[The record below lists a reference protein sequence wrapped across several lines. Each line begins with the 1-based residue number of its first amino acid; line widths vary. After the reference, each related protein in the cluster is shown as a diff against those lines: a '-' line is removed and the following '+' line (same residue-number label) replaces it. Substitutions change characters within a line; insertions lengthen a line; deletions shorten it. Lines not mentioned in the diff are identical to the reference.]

1 MKKFSTALFY
11 YHRRLIKRCRQNP
24 RRYLRI
30 DEGKQHSC
38 AQLDTSGHY
47 VYSVLWK
54 DNEQNFDDIQGSMKD
69 DKKL

>member
-11 YHRRLIKRCRQNP
+11 YHRRLMKRCRQNP
-24 RRYLRI
+24 RRYLRM

-38 AQLDTSGHY
+38 AR
-47 VYSVLWK
+47 SVLWK
-54 DNEQNFDDIQGSMKD
+54 DNEHNFDDIQGSMKD